1 MLIEGQK
8 IQVFWSNKVKSYY
21 ISKGYEYTK
30 RNSSFLVRAEDL
42 IPGCHRSVRLICDD
56 CGTEFIS
63 PFNSYYSRKTNGE
76 MDLCRSCAAVKGH
89 NKTKEH
95 RAKIYFDKLKL
106 ICEENEYELITREDD
121 FTNSTM
127 NVQFNCRQHG
137 LQTMSLQSLLGG
149 HKCIDCS
156 YESRGK
162 HFRNSPEYVEQVI
175 NAVNGN
181 KLLNKEDYIGS
192 CTRNLRVLCGKCGK
206 HVFLVSFS
214 DYYNVKVNQ
223 CRSCSS
229 SESVG
234 EKKIADYLD
243 GCNIQYVREK
253 KFDDCIDKRAL
264 PFDFYVPEYNLTI
277 EFDGQH
283 HYFDIWGAE
292 HFERTQHHDKIKDQ
306 FCRDNGINMLRIPY
320 WEGRNVDKLI
330 GDKLSNI
337 LHR

>member
-1 MLIEGQK
+1 MLIENQK
-8 IQVFWSNKVKSYY
+8 IEVFWSNKIKSYY

-30 RNSSFLVRAEDL
+30 RNAPFLVQATDL
-42 IPGCHRSVRLICDD
+42 FPGSKNSVKLVCDN
-56 CGTEFIS
+56 CGSEFLS
-63 PFNSYYSRKTNGE
+63 PFNSHYSRNEHGE
-76 MDLCRSCAAVKGH
+76 KDLCRSCAALKGH
-89 NKTKEH
+89 NKTKKQ
-95 RAKIYFDKLKL
+95 RAKMCFDKLRS
-106 ICEENEYELITREDD
+106 ICNENEYELITKEEDYE
-121 FTNSTM
+121 NSTM
-127 NVQFNCRQHG
+127 SIEFKCKKHG
-137 LQTMSLQSLLGG
+137 TQIMALTNLLGG

-162 HFRNSPEYVEQVI
+162 NFRNSPDYVEQVI
-175 NAVNGN
+175 NSINGN

-192 CTRNLRVLCGKCGK
+192 NVRNLKVLCGKCGK
-206 HVFLVSFS
+206 HTFLVSFS
-214 DYYNVKVNQ
+214 DYYNVKVHQ

-243 GCNIQYVREK
+243 SCAIQYVREK
-253 KFDDCIDKRAL
+253 KFDDCRDKRAL

-283 HYFDIWGAE
+283 HYFDIWGTE
-292 HFERTQHHDKIKDQ
+292 NFKRTQHHDKIKDQ
-306 FCRDNGINMLRIPY
+306 FCKDNGISMLRIPY